1 MGVIMG
7 VSLMMIMAMVCI
19 AVVML
24 VAVVPEFCLIEQE
37 EKQQTEQQG
46 HEQVVGFYTC
56 VKGLRQ
62 QVQKSGGK
70 QCTCS
75 QAQHVLGIA
84 THNAKTKPGCQPNT
98 SNTGGQGTY
107 QNSQ

>member
-1 MGVIMG
+1 
-7 VSLMMIMAMVCI
+7 VCI

-24 VAVVPEFCLIEQE
+24 VAVVPELCLIEQK

-62 QVQKSGGK
+62 QVQKSCG
-70 QCTCS
+70 
-75 QAQHVLGIA
+75 
-84 THNAKTKPGCQPNT
+84 
-98 SNTGGQGTY
+98 
-107 QNSQ
+107 

>member
-7 VSLMMIMAMVCI
+7 MSLMMIMVMVCI

-62 QVQKSGGK
+62 QVQKSCG
-70 QCTCS
+70 
-75 QAQHVLGIA
+75 
-84 THNAKTKPGCQPNT
+84 
-98 SNTGGQGTY
+98 
-107 QNSQ
+107 

>member
-1 MGVIMG
+1 MRMIMIVV
-7 VSLMMIMAMVCI
+7 VSLMVIMAMVCI

-24 VAVVPEFCLIEQE
+24 VAVVPELCLIEQK

-62 QVQKSGGK
+62 QVQKSCG
-70 QCTCS
+70 
-75 QAQHVLGIA
+75 
-84 THNAKTKPGCQPNT
+84 
-98 SNTGGQGTY
+98 
-107 QNSQ
+107 

>member
-1 MGVIMG
+1 MGVIMV

-24 VAVVPEFCLIEQE
+24 VAVVPEFCLIEQK

-56 VKGLRQ
+56 FEGFGQ
-62 QVQKSGGK
+62 EVQKSGGQ

-84 THNAKTKPGCQPNT
+84 THNAKAKPGRQPNT
-98 SNTGGQGTY
+98 SNTSCQGTY